1 MHCENRAVGG
11 RDTKILNITQCDYAC
26 VSINLCVWE
35 YFTDYCLFG
44 NPIWIVLSRTHLS
57 HSTKSRKTSSW
68 VDLALFTIQLH
79 KRLPLLINHLLFDE
93 NRGEKSS
100 RVIHLFWML
109 SADVFF
115 SAAAFFSY
123 FLSFFFLFMSDILYN
138 VRLGQQRSCKS
149 MCCDGKE

>member
-26 VSINLCVWE
+26 VSINLCVRVFHRLLSLWKSYLNSSVPHTPVTFNKIKE
-35 YFTDYCLFG
+35 NL
-44 NPIWIVLSRTHLS
+44 ILSRSRTVHHPIAQETAIADQSLAFWWKQGRKEQQS
-57 HSTKSRKTSSW
+57 HSPILNAVCRC
-68 VDLALFTIQLH
+68 
-79 KRLPLLINHLLFDE
+79 
-93 NRGEKSS
+93 
-100 RVIHLFWML
+100 
-109 SADVFF
+109 FF

>member
-93 NRGEKSS
+93 NGRKEQQSHS
-100 RVIHLFWML
+100 PILNAVCRC
-109 SADVFF
+109 FF